1 MGKIVLYLLPLLME
15 LKSMTQSTSNM
26 AQDTSFA
33 VKNVKEAMRTLIAT
47 VFTAIILSGLVIFA
61 TIRLIER
68 FEVFVRTYEG
78 GDNLLLGFYALLVLA
93 GAGFI
98 TYLFKPYS
106 GSKVTEAPVHAPA
119 PSPGIESIVSA
130 LITGFFEGMQKEAA
144 RKSTQEPTYSRE
156 GSAYRTQAEDKGPQQ
171 NEIH

>member
-1 MGKIVLYLLPLLME
+1 MGKIILYLLPLLME

-47 VFTAIILSGLVIFA
+47 VFAAIILSGLVIFA
-61 TIRLIER
+61 AIRLIER
-68 FEVFVRTYEG
+68 FEIFVRTYEG
-78 GDNLLLGFYALLVLA
+78 GDNFLLGFYAVLVLA

-98 TYLFKPYS
+98 TYLFKPS
-106 GSKVTEAPVHAPA
+106 TKKIAEAPAAHVGSTA
-119 PSPGIESIVSA
+119 PGIESIASA

-144 RKSTQEPTYSRE
+144 KEKGPTYSRE
-156 GSAYRTQAEDKGPQQ
+156 GSEYRTQNENKTGSTH

>member
-1 MGKIVLYLLPLLME
+1 MGKILLYLLPLLME

-33 VKNVKEAMRTLIAT
+33 VNNVKEAMRTLIAT

-61 TIRLIER
+61 AIRLIER

-78 GDNLLLGFYALLVLA
+78 GDSLLLGFYALPVLA

-98 TYLFKPYS
+98 TYLFKPY
-106 GSKVTEAPVHAPA
+106 
-119 PSPGIESIVSA
+119 
-130 LITGFFEGMQKEAA
+130 
-144 RKSTQEPTYSRE
+144 
-156 GSAYRTQAEDKGPQQ
+156 
-171 NEIH
+171 

>member
-1 MGKIVLYLLPLLME
+1 MGKILLYLLPLLME

-33 VKNVKEAMRTLIAT
+33 VNNVKEAMRTLIAT
-47 VFTAIILSGLVIFA
+47 VFTAIILSGIVIFA
-61 TIRLIER
+61 AIRLIER

-78 GDNLLLGFYALLVLA
+78 GDSLLLGFYALLVLA

-106 GSKVTEAPVHAPA
+106 GKKVTEAPVHASTGA
-119 PSPGIESIVSA
+119 VGIESIVGA
-130 LITGFFEGMQKEAA
+130 LITGFFEGMHKESA
-144 RKSTQEPTYSRE
+144 KEPTYSRE
-156 GSAYRTQAEDKGPQQ
+156 GSEYRTQTENKGPHQ